1 MLVADL
7 ITDEIPPLKKTD
19 TVKLALDW
27 MEQFKVSHL
36 AVVDGR
42 ELVGIVSEHDLIDYS
57 QPDEK
62 LDSLK
67 KVSLLRPII
76 HNYQHTYDLLKLMM
90 SFNLTLMPVL
100 DDKELYKGC
109 ISLKGLLQNISTMAS
124 VQNVGGVIVL
134 EVNQVDYSLTQI
146 SSIVEG
152 NDAKILSAHISSIP
166 DSTKME
172 VTLKINK
179 EDLSRILQTFY
190 RYNYVV
196 KASFQHSDFESGL
209 KDKLDEFMHFLNI

>member
-1 MLVADL
+1 MLIADL
-7 ITDEIPPLKKTD
+7 ITDEIPPLKNTD
-19 TVKLALDW
+19 TVKIALDW

-36 AVVDGR
+36 AVVKDR
-42 ELVGIVSEHDLIDYS
+42 ELLGVVSEHDLIDYS
-57 QPDEK
+57 HLDEQ
-62 LDSLK
+62 LDGLK
-67 KVSLLRPII
+67 IPLLKPII

-90 SFNLTLMPVL
+90 SFNLTLIPVL

-146 SSIVEG
+146 ASIVEG
-152 NDAKILSAHISSIP
+152 NDAKILSAHVSSVP

-172 VTLKINK
+172 ITLKINK

-190 RYNYVV
+190 RYNYNV

>member
-7 ITDEIPPLKKTD
+7 ITDEIPPLKHTD
-19 TVKLALDW
+19 TVRVALDW

-36 AVVDGR
+36 AVVKERDLIG
-42 ELVGIVSEHDLIDYS
+42 LVSEHDLIDYS
-57 QPDEK
+57 TPDEK
-62 LDSLK
+62 LESLK
-67 KVSLLRPII
+67 VALIRPII

-90 SFNLTLMPVL
+90 SFNLTLIPVL

-152 NDAKILSAHISSIP
+152 NDARILSAHISSVP
-166 DSTKME
+166 DSNKME

-190 RYNYVV
+190 RYNYNV

-209 KDKLDEFMHFLNI
+209 KDKLDEFMHFINI